1 MEQIYI
7 RKLHPHDITHEVS
20 VTQGIVRNFFNSQM
34 YRIPFFR
41 EDGIVRYFVDINNA
55 TDPRFGRDFKRMY
68 ISEKVDAGD
77 FLLCLKRSEGFYLYV
92 LKKEDADYSWISSV
106 FDSRR
111 HLIVC
116 IPNDILDLRR
126 DNFFSVLK
134 VGIANPISIHKDGM
148 F

>member
-55 TDPRFGRDFKRMY
+55 TDPRFGRDFKKMY
-68 ISEKVDAGD
+68 ASEFVDVGD
-77 FLLCLKRSEGFYLYV
+77 FLLFLKRTEGFYLYV
-92 LKKEDADYSWISSV
+92 LKKDDSNHSWVNTI

-111 HLIVC
+111 HLIVS
-116 IPNDILDLRR
+116 IKNNILDLKKAAFL
-126 DNFFSVLK
+126 NSLK
-134 VGIANPISIHKDGM
+134 MGLEDPLSIHKDGI